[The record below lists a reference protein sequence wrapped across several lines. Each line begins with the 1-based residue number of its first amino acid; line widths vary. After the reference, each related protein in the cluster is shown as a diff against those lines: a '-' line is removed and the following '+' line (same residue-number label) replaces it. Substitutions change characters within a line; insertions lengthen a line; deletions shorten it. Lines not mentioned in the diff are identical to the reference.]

1 VVRAGVLWDQG
12 QKGQAVNTPVKSI
25 RCALY
30 TRKSSEEGLD
40 QSFNSL
46 HAQREACESYV
57 ASQRHEG
64 WQAIATH
71 YDDGGFSGG
80 NMDRPGLVHL
90 MEDIAAHRIDTVVVY
105 KVDRLTRSLA
115 DFAKIVEAFD
125 AQGVSFVSVTQ
136 QFNTTSSMGRL
147 TLNILLSFAQFEREV
162 TGERIRDKIAASKK
176 KGMWMGGVLPLGYDH
191 RDRQLVVNP
200 EEAKLVKEIFTQYLR
215 LGNVFD
221 LKRYLDQRG
230 LRSKVRITAIGKR
243 HGGELFGRGALYH
256 LLANPIYVGEIS
268 HKKQIH
274 PGKHEAILGRK
285 LWDEVQ
291 AKLKSN
297 RQSLKTRTN
306 AQSSSMLA
314 GLLFDAN
321 GVPYT
326 PQHSVKNGRRHR
338 YYTSRATLRRA
349 KEQPPITRIPAT
361 EIEKLVVDRIMSFL
375 RSPRELSTIDGK
387 DSNIGGL
394 RKLINIAGLKAAQ
407 LEDAPRDELEQFV
420 RAIVQRIVIRET
432 EIDIQLDRGS
442 LDLVLLG
449 NASKGNSGESIVLR
463 AGIESM
469 RRGDSLRLVM
479 DSEQTND
486 SVSSEAKDMARAH
499 QWLTLVVNGEC
510 ANYEDLGRSTSFHPR
525 HVSLVLKRGTKAL
538 VSRVMPG
545 QENGDPRMLVF
556 LKTVTESGVPN
567 GI

>member
-1 VVRAGVLWDQG
+1 
-12 QKGQAVNTPVKSI
+12 VNPPVKTI

-64 WQAIATH
+64 WQAISTH

-200 EEAKLVKEIFTQYLR
+200 EEAKLVNEIFTQYLR

-221 LKRYLDQRG
+221 LKRYLDQKG
-230 LRSKVRITAIGKR
+230 LRSKVRITALGKK

-256 LLANPIYVGEIS
+256 LLSNPIYVGEIS
-268 HKKQIH
+268 HKKQVH
-274 PGKHEAILGRK
+274 PGKHEAILDRK
-285 LWDEVQ
+285 LWEQVQ

-297 RQSLKTRTN
+297 RQSLTTRTN
-306 AQSSSMLA
+306 AQSSSMLS
-314 GLLFDAN
+314 GLLFDAT

-338 YYTSRATLRRA
+338 YYTSRATLRRS
-349 KEQPPITRIPAT
+349 KEQPPITRISADPL
-361 EIEKLVVDRIMSFL
+361 EKLVIDRIMSFL
-375 RSPRELSTIDGK
+375 KSPQELSCLGGGG
-387 DSNIGGL
+387 SNVAAL
-394 RKLINIAGLKAAQ
+394 RKLINVAGLKAAQ
-407 LEDAPRDELEQFV
+407 LEDAPGDGIEQFV
-420 RAIVQRIVIRET
+420 RGLVERIVVRET
-432 EIDIQLDRGS
+432 AIGIHLHRASLDRQLFGQIHE
-442 LDLVLLG
+442 
-449 NASKGNSGESIVLR
+449 GNSVEPIVLSSAFR
-463 AGIESM
+463 CST
-469 RRGDSLRLVM
+469 RGADLRLVI
-479 DSEQTND
+479 DSEQTPD
-486 SVSSEAKDMARAH
+486 LASSELKDMARA
-499 QWLTLVVNGEC
+499 QEWLTLVLNGEC
-510 ANYEDLGRSTSFHPR
+510 ANYEDLGRITGFHPR
-525 HVSLVLKRGTKAL
+525 HVSLVLKRGTPAL
-538 VSRVMPG
+538 MS
-545 QENGDPRMLVF
+545 QDPV
-556 LKTVTESGVPN
+556 E
-567 GI
+567 

>member
-1 VVRAGVLWDQG
+1 
-12 QKGQAVNTPVKSI
+12 VNTPVKTI

-46 HAQREACESYV
+46 HAQREACEAYV

-64 WQAIATH
+64 WQAISTH

-200 EEAKLVKEIFTQYLR
+200 EEAKLVNEIFTQYLR

-221 LKRYLDQRG
+221 LKRYLDQKG
-230 LRSKVRITAIGKR
+230 LRSKVRITALGKK

-256 LLANPIYVGEIS
+256 LLSNPIYVGEIS
-268 HKKQIH
+268 HKKQVH
-274 PGKHEAILGRK
+274 PGKHEAILDRK
-285 LWDEVQ
+285 LWEQVQ

-297 RQSLKTRTN
+297 RQSLTTRTN
-306 AQSSSMLA
+306 AQSSSMLS
-314 GLLFDAN
+314 GLLFDAT

-338 YYTSRATLRRA
+338 YYTSRATLRRS
-349 KEQPPITRIPAT
+349 KEQPPITRISAS
-361 EIEKLVVDRIMSFL
+361 EIEKIVVDRIMRFL
-375 RSPRELSTIDGK
+375 KSPQELSGLSGN
-387 DSNIGGL
+387 DSNVGAL
-394 RKLINIAGLKAAQ
+394 RKLINVAGLKAAQ
-407 LEDAPRDELEQFV
+407 LEDATGEEIEQLV
-420 RAIVQRIVIRET
+420 RGIVERIVVREA
-432 EIDIQLDRGS
+432 EVDIQLNQGS
-442 LDLVLLG
+442 LDRTLLG
-449 NASKGNSGESIVLR
+449 QARERSSAEPIVL
-463 AGIESM
+463 SSPM
-469 RRGDSLRLVM
+469 QWDRRGNGLRLVIN
-479 DSEQTND
+479 SEQLAD
-486 SVSSEAKDMARAH
+486 SNSSELKEMARAQ
-499 QWLTLVVNGEC
+499 QWLALVLNGEC
-510 ANYEDLGRSTSFHPR
+510 ANYEDLGRNTGFHPR
-525 HVSLVLKRGTKAL
+525 HVSLVLKRGTAAL
-538 VSRVMPG
+538 VGRG
-545 QENGDPRMLVF
+545 A
-556 LKTVTESGVPN
+556 
-567 GI
+567 

>member
-57 ASQRHEG
+57 ASQRHE
-64 WQAIATH
+64 
-71 YDDGGFSGG
+71 GFSGG

-176 KGMWMGGVLPLGYDH
+176 KGIWMGGVLPLGYDH
-191 RDRQLVVNP
+191 RDRQLIVNP
-200 EEAKLVKEIFTQYLR
+200 EEAKLVKEIFTQYLK

-221 LKRYLDQRG
+221 LKRYLDQKGR
-230 LRSKVRITAIGKR
+230 RSKVRITAIGKK

-274 PGKHEAILGRK
+274 PGKHEAILDRK
-285 LWDEVQ
+285 LWEQVQ
-291 AKLKSN
+291 AKLRSN
-297 RQSLKTRTN
+297 RQSLTARTE
-306 AQSSSMLA
+306 ASSSSMLA

-326 PQHSVKNGRRHR
+326 PQHSVKKGRRHR

-349 KEQPPITRIPAT
+349 KEQPPMTRISA
-361 EIEKLVVDRIMSFL
+361 EALEKLVIDRLMSFL
-375 RSPRELSTIDGK
+375 KSPQELSGLARN
-387 DSNIGGL
+387 DSNVAAL
-394 RKLINIAGLKAAQ
+394 RKLINVACLKAAQ
-407 LEDAPRDELEQFV
+407 LEDASSDALEQLV
-420 RAIVQRIVIRET
+420 CAIVQRIVIWET
-432 EIDIQLDRGS
+432 EIDIHLDPALLDRLLFGQSRVGS
-442 LDLVLLG
+442 S
-449 NASKGNSGESIVLR
+449 AEPIVLSS
-463 AGIESM
+463 AIQCS
-469 RRGDSLRLVM
+469 RRGADLRLVIESDQTT
-479 DSEQTND
+479 DSA
-486 SVSSEAKDMARAH
+486 SSQLNDMARAQ
-499 QWLTLVVNGEC
+499 QWLSLVLSGEC
-510 ANYEDLGRSTSFHPR
+510 ANYEDLGRSTGFHPR
-525 HVSLVLKRGTKAL
+525 HVSLVLKRGTAAL
-538 VSRVMPG
+538 ISP
-545 QENGDPRMLVF
+545 
-556 LKTVTESGVPN
+556 SG
-567 GI
+567 IQ

>member
-1 VVRAGVLWDQG
+1 VVRSGVLWDQSQEG
-12 QKGQAVNTPVKSI
+12 ETVNTPVKTI

-64 WQAIATH
+64 WQAISTH

-200 EEAKLVKEIFTQYLR
+200 EEARLVKEIFTQYLR

-221 LKRYLDQRG
+221 LKQYLDQKG
-230 LRSKVRITAIGKR
+230 LRSKVRITTIGKKR
-243 HGGELFGRGALYH
+243 GGELFGRGALYH

-268 HKKQIH
+268 HRKQVH
-274 PGKHEAILGRK
+274 PGKHEAILDRT

-297 RQSLKTRTN
+297 RQSLTTRTN

-321 GVPYT
+321 GIPYT
-326 PQHSVKNGRRHR
+326 PQHSVKKGRRHR

-349 KEQPPITRIPAT
+349 KNQPPITRISAT
-361 EIEKLVVDRIMSFL
+361 EIEKLVVNRIMRFL
-375 RSPRELSTIDGK
+375 ESPQELSSLPGG
-387 DSNIGGL
+387 DSNIASL
-394 RKLINIAGLKAAQ
+394 RKVINVAALKAAQ
-407 LEDAPRDELEQFV
+407 LEDAPNAELEQFV
-420 RAIVQRIVIRET
+420 RGLVERVVVRQT

-449 NASKGNSGESIVLR
+449 NASKGNSGESIVIC

-486 SVSSEAKDMARAH
+486 SVSSEVKDMARAR
-499 QWLTLVVNGEC
+499 QWLILVLDGEC
-510 ANYEDLGRSTSFHPR
+510 ANYEDLARRTGFHQR
-525 HVSLVLKRGTKAL
+525 HVSVVLRRGTNAL
-538 VSRVMPG
+538 MSA
-545 QENGDPRMLVF
+545 NISD
-556 LKTVTESGVPN
+556 
-567 GI
+567 